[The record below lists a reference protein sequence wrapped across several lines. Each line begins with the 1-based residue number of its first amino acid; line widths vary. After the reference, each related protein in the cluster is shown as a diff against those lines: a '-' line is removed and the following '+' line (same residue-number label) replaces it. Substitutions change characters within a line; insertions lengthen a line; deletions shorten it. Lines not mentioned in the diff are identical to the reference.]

1 MRFQL
6 APAVFLSIFCV
17 GSKAFIISPTSL
29 TVGNKALSDPS
40 SKSSFTALNAIGVL
54 ARKAKENDVRTY
66 CEAGLEE
73 SVSAKY
79 SEMKA
84 KLDSSS
90 PDTFSNI
97 VQETLTKRKGTI
109 TIIAEYKRKF
119 AGDVSF
125 AGDEIF
131 EPENV
136 SPTFRTFGASA
147 VAVLADERMGGC
159 TYDDISKFVEEQ
171 EKAKGDLP
179 GPLPV
184 ISNDLI
190 VDEVQIARSAAYGAK
205 AVVLPLGISG
215 EEKTGFFIQCA
226 KAAGIEPIVQ
236 VISKEEAQ
244 FAIDAGARIISV
256 IGVKSVDDKFNVIDG
271 LNVPNGESVCTIANI
286 VANNEE
292 SYEEVEE
299 AWMLRDKGFN
309 AVWVS
314 DVLYRNG
321 NDPTEHAGA
330 IIRSLGSKASV
341 RWASAKTMSG
351 KGEGSREYLGDIL
364 M

>member
-1 MRFQL
+1 L
-6 APAVFLSIFCV
+6 SYPWVFL
-17 GSKAFIISPTSL
+17 
-29 TVGNKALSDPS
+29 
-40 SKSSFTALNAIGVL
+40 
-54 ARKAKENDVRTY
+54 AK
-66 CEAGLEE
+66 
-73 SVSAKY
+73 K
-79 SEMKA
+79 
-84 KLDSSS
+84 
-90 PDTFSNI
+90 
-97 VQETLTKRKGTI
+97 
-109 TIIAEYKRKF
+109 
-119 AGDVSF
+119 
-125 AGDEIF
+125 
-131 EPENV
+131 
-136 SPTFRTFGASA
+136 
-147 VAVLADERMGGC
+147 
-159 TYDDISKFVEEQ
+159 
-171 EKAKGDLP
+171 
-179 GPLPV
+179 
-184 ISNDLI
+184 
-190 VDEVQIARSAAYGAK
+190 
-205 AVVLPLGISG
+205 
-215 EEKTGFFIQCA
+215 KTGFFIQCA